1 MDGRWQMTDGSFW
14 SELAICHRPSAID
27 LVTRPEPSR
36 TLILAVHAD
45 SPLTASP
52 PAEDPAP
59 ELLRSAQAGD
69 AAAQEAL
76 ARWCYPRVARWALIR
91 TGDPDE
97 ADDITQEVVMRLPQ
111 TLNSFAGRS
120 RFSTWLYRVTA
131 NTASAGQRRSRR
143 RLTLLGRQPGPEPA
157 DEEQR
162 QIAALHGAD
171 VMRLVRSLLTTLPQQ
186 QRAVFD
192 LADLQ
197 GYDAAD
203 IAAMLELEPVTVR
216 SHLMRARRAMRAQML
231 ARVPGLGERQ

>member
-1 MDGRWQMTDGSFW
+1 MDGAGWPFP
-14 SELAICHRPSAID
+14 AVI
-27 LVTRPEPSR
+27 TRFPPWR
-36 TLILAVHAD
+36 TLIHAVHAD
-45 SPLTASP
+45 RTLTASP
-52 PAEDPAP
+52 PTEDPAP

-131 NTASAGQRRSRR
+131 NTAGAGERRSRR
-143 RLTLLGRQPGPEPA
+143 RLTLLSRQPEPEPA
-157 DEEQR
+157 DQEQ
-162 QIAALHGAD
+162 QQLDALHGAD
-171 VMRLVRSLLTTLPQQ
+171 IMQLVRSLLTTLPPQ

-197 GYDAAD
+197 GYDTAA
-203 IAAMLELEPVTVR
+203 IAEMLALEAVTVR

-231 ARVPGLGERQ
+231 ARVPALGERQ